1 MKTDGIE
8 ILGIVI
14 LEPAVSL
21 LDILTGLLGFLLAY
35 FLWKNKSTEKSIK
48 LFKYYFLFTGLTS
61 FCAGIIGHGLL
72 FYISPDWKIV
82 GWSLSAFGM
91 FFLEFASIEYFKNE
105 LSPNIYKN
113 MKIIIKVQL
122 IVFFI
127 SLLFPFTRSFSDV
140 QMNAAFSYIGII
152 LPLYSYSIFG
162 WKIHKSWFVL
172 AAIVLA
178 CVIALVYNTKI
189 TLNQWFNYDVF
200 THVLVAMYVILIY
213 YAVNR
218 LHPTQTDSKSIHP
231 QNFLQ

>member
-1 MKTDGIE
+1 MKSDEIE
-8 ILGIVI
+8 LLGIII
-14 LEPAVSL
+14 LEPAVSF

-35 FLWKNKSTEKSIK
+35 FLWKNKSSEKSMK
-48 LFKYYFLFTGLTS
+48 LFMYYFLFTGLTT

-105 LSPNIYKN
+105 LRSNLFMN

-127 SLLFPFTRSFSDV
+127 SLLFPVTRRFSSV
-140 QMNAAFSYIGII
+140 QMNATFSYIGII
-152 LPLYSYSIFG
+152 LPLYSYSIYS
-162 WKIHKSWFVL
+162 WKIHKSWFVI
-172 AAIVLA
+172 AAIILA
-178 CVIALVYNTKI
+178 CIIALVYNMKI

-200 THVLVAMYVILIY
+200 THVLVAMYVLLIY

-218 LHPTQTDSKSIHP
+218 LNSFKQGFYIKLN
-231 QNFLQ
+231 Q